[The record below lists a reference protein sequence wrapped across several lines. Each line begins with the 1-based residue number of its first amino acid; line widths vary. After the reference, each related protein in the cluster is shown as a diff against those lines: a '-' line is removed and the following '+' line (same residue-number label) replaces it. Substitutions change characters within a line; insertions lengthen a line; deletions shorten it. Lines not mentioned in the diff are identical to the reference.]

1 MLFGMFFAIT
11 NYLLPRV
18 EGYAMALYEPIL
30 ELGLYILGIVIMLS
44 IVGIH
49 MHGVFGAIFSGLFRA
64 IGYICRIILAGVGWI
79 LRNAIR
85 AIPRVYRESRRIFY
99 VDFGVNAALSTVLAL
114 VTVIVFL
121 IIII

>member
-1 MLFGMFFAIT
+1 MLFGMFYFIT
-11 NYLLPRV
+11 NYLFPRV
-18 EGYAMALYEPIL
+18 EGYAIALYEPML

-44 IVGIH
+44 VVGIH
-49 MHGVFGAIFSGLFRA
+49 LHGVFGAIFNGLFRA
-64 IGYICRIILAGVGWI
+64 ISYICRIILTGVGWI

-99 VDFGVNAALSTVLAL
+99 VDFGINAAVSSVLAL
-114 VTVIVFL
+114 VAVVVFL